1 MSDKAV
7 FRFVMALSIFVFAVV
22 VILNQKVLPRPDV
35 MPGFVS
41 YLPMLNATLNGT
53 CTILLLASLWFIKR
67 KNIIMHKKINLTA
80 FVLSALFLVSYIL
93 AHYFMP
99 DVKFGDINHSGGD
112 LDEAEKQLAGGVR
125 YLYYFIL
132 VSHIILAALVL
143 PMILISFYF
152 GLKNDVIKHRKI
164 VRFSYPIWLYVTIT
178 GVVVYLMV
186 KPYYPF

>member
-7 FRFVMALSIFVFAVV
+7 FRFVMAISIFVFAVV
-22 VILNQKVLPRPDV
+22 VVLYMKILPRPDV

-41 YLPMLNATLNGT
+41 YLPLLNARLNGT

-67 KNIIMHKKINLTA
+67 KNIAAHKTLNLTA

-99 DVKFGDINHSGGD
+99 DVKFGDINHDGI
-112 LDEAEKQLAGGVR
+112 LDDAEKSLVSGVR
-125 YLYYFIL
+125 ALYLLIL
-132 VSHIILAALVL
+132 IPHIILAAVVL

-152 GLKNDVIKHRKI
+152 GLKNDVVKHRKI

-178 GVVVYLMV
+178 GVVVYLMI

>member
-41 YLPMLNATLNGT
+41 YLPALNATINGT
-53 CTILLLASLWFIKR
+53 CSVLLLLSLWFIKR
-67 KNIIMHKKINLTA
+67 KNIAAHKTINLTA

-99 DVKFGDINHSGGD
+99 DVKFGDINHDGN
-112 LDEAEKQLAGGVR
+112 LEEAERSLVSGVR
-125 YLYYFIL
+125 GFYLFIL
-132 VSHIILAALVL
+132 LTHIVLAALVL

-152 GLKNDVIKHRKI
+152 GLKNEVVKHRKI
-164 VRFSYPIWLYVTIT
+164 VRFTYPIWLYVTIT

>member
-7 FRFVMALSIFVFAVV
+7 FRFVIAISIFVFAVV

-35 MPGFVS
+35 MPSFVQ
-41 YLPMLNATLNGT
+41 YLPPLNATLNAT

-67 KNIIMHKKINLTA
+67 KNIVIHKKINLTA
-80 FVLSALFLVSYIL
+80 FVLSALFLVSYIV

-99 DVKFGDINHSGGD
+99 DVKFGDINHD
-112 LDEAEKQLAGGVR
+112 NILDDAEKNLATGR
-125 YLYYFIL
+125 SLYLFIL
-132 VSHIILAALVL
+132 ISHIILAALVL

-152 GLKNDVIKHRKI
+152 GLKNEVVKHRKI